1 MKVTVETKKGLEKNL
16 KVFVDKNTI
25 NKELDVKYDQL
36 KNDVVLKGFRPGK
49 VPKDLIKRQFGKA
62 IYGEVID
69 KILKET
75 TTKALDE
82 KKIKAF
88 FITNKVKC
96 NLYNLIFFG
105 WIRLI
110 KFNLREEI
118 MKKIIS
124 LMFAAFL
131 VFGFI
136 SKANAKTLKCQ
147 TVLNTK
153 ADEVKMLKDF
163 TDTVTALTDGSLKFE
178 ILPAGAVVGVK
189 ETLDAVDKG
198 LIDCGFAWTHYWSGD
213 HPAAMLFGSPVAGG
227 GVGID
232 NLAFLSWFQYGG
244 GKELYDRLWKEMG
257 RDIKGFMLQPVG
269 PEALGWFPKPIKDMA
284 DFRKYKFRTPPGI
297 PGQTYKDIGIAS
309 VAMGGGDILPA
320 LEAGT
325 IDAAEWC
332 CPKPDLTFG
341 FQKVLKHYY
350 LQGLHQVVVNA
361 DFYITGKTYKAMT
374 AHEKKSLEVAAN
386 ASLAK
391 SLSYRIYEN
400 GKALQEL
407 TTKHGVILED
417 TPSDYFKEYMAAA
430 KATLNKNAE
439 QNKFFKEV
447 YDSMK
452 EFADV
457 AVPFWSGAQMSN
469 AKLGMAHAA
478 TLK

>member
-1 MKVTVETKKGLEKNL
+1 MFHYCFIYSPSGKGTNISPL
-16 KVFVDKNTI
+16 KPPALILLI
-25 NKELDVKYDQL
+25 NSSLYVHANIQATSKFSKFTLS
-36 KNDVVLKGFRPGK
+36 G
-49 VPKDLIKRQFGKA
+49 
-62 IYGEVID
+62 
-69 KILKET
+69 
-75 TTKALDE
+75 
-82 KKIKAF
+82 F
-88 FITNKVKC
+88 FIG
-96 NLYNLIFFG
+96 IFVPGILDPCFSG
-105 WIRLI
+105 VSSIAIALLSRLNSQI
-110 KFNLREEI
+110 
-118 MKKIIS
+118 
-124 LMFAAFL
+124 FAVTL
-131 VFGFI
+131 VFGFVTN
-136 SKANAKTLKCQ
+136 ANAAKTLKCQ
-147 TVLNTK
+147 TVISAK
-153 ADEVKMLKDF
+153 ADEVVMLKDF
-163 TDTVTALTDGSLKFE
+163 TDTVTALTGGSLKFE
-178 ILPAGAVVGVK
+178 IMPAGTVVGVK

-232 NLAFLSWFQYGG
+232 NIAFLSWFQYGG

-269 PEALGWFPKPIKDMA
+269 PEALGWFPKPIKNMA

-320 LEAGT
+320 LQAGT

-332 CPKPDLTFG
+332 CPKPDLVFG

-361 DFYITGKTYKAMT
+361 DFYMTGKTYNSLS

-400 GKALQEL
+400 GKALAEL
-407 TTKHGVILED
+407 TNKHGVILED
-417 TPSDYFKEYMAAA
+417 TPSDYFTEYMAAA
-430 KATLNKNAE
+430 KATLNKNAKD
-439 QNKFFKEV
+439 NAFFNEV
-447 YDSMK
+447 YTSMK
-452 EFADV
+452 NFADI